1 VRLLICAGGTG
12 GGVYPALAVLQA
24 LSDLEPDWQAEGA
37 LLWIG
42 GEGGMETEIIS
53 RQHIE
58 FQSIPAAGLHGVGLK
73 NLPGNLSR
81 LLQGYLKA
89 GRIIKDFE
97 PDVLFFTGG
106 YLAVPA
112 AFAGRSTP
120 SLVFMPDIEPGLAI
134 KTIGRLAEIIALSV
148 DRSRHFT
155 PPGKSVT
162 VTGYPVR
169 SQMLSWTREQ
179 AFQTLDLNPD
189 LPVLLVFG
197 GSKGARSINRALS
210 SILPDLLEEMQI
222 IHITGKLDWE
232 EIDSRR
238 DLLPDS
244 YQRNY
249 RIYPFLH
256 EEMGAAL
263 RSADLVVSRSG
274 ASILGEYPLFGLPA
288 ILVPYP
294 YTWRYQK
301 TNASYLADR
310 GAAVIVQDEDLPE
323 RLLPEIRSLMGNPDL
338 REKMKAALRGMA
350 RPDAA
355 GQIAKLLLDL
365 TEKKRGGV
373 DL

>member
-24 LSDLEPDWQAEGA
+24 LNDLEPDWQAEGA

-58 FQSIPAAGLHGVGLK
+58 YQSIPAAGLHGVGLK
-73 NLPGNLSR
+73 NLPGNLSK

-112 AFAGRSTP
+112 AYAGRTVP

-134 KTIGRLAEIIALSV
+134 KTIARLAERIALSV
-148 DRSRHFT
+148 ERSRHFI

-169 SQMLSWTREQ
+169 SQMFSWTREQ
-179 AFQTLDLNPD
+179 AFQSLDLNPD

-222 IHITGKLDWE
+222 LHITGKLDWE
-232 EIDSRR
+232 EIFSKR

-274 ASILGEYPLFGLPA
+274 ASILGEYPLFELPA

-294 YTWRYQK
+294 YAWRYQK

-323 RLLPEIRSLMGNPDL
+323 RLLSEIRNLMGDPDL
-338 REKMKAALRGMA
+338 REEMKAALRGMA

-355 GQIAKLLLDL
+355 RQIAKLLLDL

-373 DL
+373 NL